1 MSDRSA
7 RTYTVLLVEDDELFR
22 RSLSTYVTSLGYTTV
37 STGTGEEALVRCR
50 GRDISVCVA
59 DFHLPAMSGV
69 ELANRLVNEKLGV
82 PVVLITGFLT
92 EDVRREASEAGIR
105 TVLRKPTDLTL
116 LSRTLSELLPQTQHA

>member
-1 MSDRSA
+1 
-7 RTYTVLLVEDDELFR
+7 
-22 RSLSTYVTSLGYTTV
+22 
-37 STGTGEEALVRCR
+37 
-50 GRDISVCVA
+50 
-59 DFHLPAMSGV
+59 MSGV